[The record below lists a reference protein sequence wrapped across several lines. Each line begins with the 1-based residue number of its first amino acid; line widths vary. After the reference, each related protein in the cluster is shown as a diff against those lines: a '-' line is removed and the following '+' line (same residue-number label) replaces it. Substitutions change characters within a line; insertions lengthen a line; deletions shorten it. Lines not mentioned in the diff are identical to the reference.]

1 MCVFEVKGGESP
13 LISDRS
19 CVNTPYAN
27 GTEYQTY
34 CKYIYSFVMFALDS
48 VSNGSQDHM
57 MPGNSCG
64 FDKHQFVL
72 SSLRSWQS

>member
-1 MCVFEVKGGESP
+1 MWTLEVKGGKSP
-13 LISDRS
+13 LNSDRN

-27 GTEYQTY
+27 GTEYQIY
-34 CKYIYSFVMFALDS
+34 CKYIYSLVIFALDS
-48 VSNGSQDHM
+48 ISNGSQDQM

-64 FDKHQFVL
+64 SDKHQFVL